1 MVFMASIPFL
11 YVFLI
16 TLLCTLFST
25 AVYPKIHLI
34 PFTAF
39 FALLYLRTSLAAS
52 LWISLGCGLLLD
64 LINSDLRFGFYALNT
79 CLTTLLLHR
88 QKKHFFE
95 EKLHSICLLT
105 GLISASMTILQWIF
119 YCTTQLECHLSWKLF
134 FIDFMLLPICDAF
147 AVFLWIYLPVILFI
161 YSRKMNW
168 KAMISRNSSY
178 KD

>member
-1 MVFMASIPFL
+1 MTSIPLL
-11 YVFLI
+11 YVFLV

-25 AVYPKIHLI
+25 AVYSQIHLI

-39 FALLYLRTSLAAS
+39 FALLYLRTSLVFS
-52 LWISLGCGLLLD
+52 LWCALGCGLLLD

-79 CLTTLLLHR
+79 CLTTLLLQK

-105 GLISASMTILQWIF
+105 GLISTSMTIFQWIF
-119 YCTTQLECHLSWKLF
+119 YCATHLECNLSWKLF
-134 FIDFMLLPICDAF
+134 FIDFMLLPICDAL
-147 AVFLWIYLPVILFI
+147 AVFLWIYLPVISFI

-168 KAMISRNSSY
+168 KVMIGRDSLY
-178 KD
+178 KG

>member
-1 MVFMASIPFL
+1 MASIPLL
-11 YVFLI
+11 YVFLV

-25 AVYPKIHLI
+25 AVYPQIHLI

-39 FALLYLRTSLAAS
+39 FALLYLRASLAAS
-52 LWISLGCGLLLD
+52 LWIALGCGLLLD

-105 GLISASMTILQWIF
+105 GLISASMTIFQWIF
-119 YCTTQLECHLSWKLF
+119 YCATQLECNLSWKLI
-134 FIDFMLLPICDAF
+134 FIDFMLLPICDAL

-168 KAMISRNSSY
+168 KAMIGRDSSY

>member
-1 MVFMASIPFL
+1 MTSIPLL

-25 AVYPKIHLI
+25 AVYPQIHLI
-34 PFTAF
+34 PFAAF
-39 FALLYLRTSLAAS
+39 FALLYLRTSLTAS
-52 LWISLGCGLLLD
+52 LWIALGCGLLLD
-64 LINSDLRFGFYALNT
+64 LISSDLRFGFYALNT

-105 GLISASMTILQWIF
+105 GSISASITIFHWVF
-119 YCTTQLECHLSWKLF
+119 YSTTHLECNLSWKLF
-134 FIDFMLLPICDAF
+134 FIDFILLPICDAL

-168 KAMISRNSSY
+168 KAMIARDSSY